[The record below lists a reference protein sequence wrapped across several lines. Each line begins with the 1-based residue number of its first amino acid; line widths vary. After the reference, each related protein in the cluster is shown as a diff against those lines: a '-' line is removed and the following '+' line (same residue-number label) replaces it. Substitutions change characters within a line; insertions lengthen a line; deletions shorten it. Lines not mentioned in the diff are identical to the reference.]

1 MERVTELIYGKG
13 PISVK
18 FFTLHENGEGCAC
31 KLEEKETKGEGS
43 ISIFLLGKL
52 GHLIDL
58 LI

>member
-18 FFTLHENGEGCAC
+18 FFTLHENGEGCVC
-31 KLEEKETKGEGS
+31 KLEEKETEGEGS

-52 GHLIDL
+52 GH
-58 LI
+58 